1 MNDFERI
8 ARVIRH
14 LEAHRE
20 LQPSLHEL
28 AEVAGL
34 SESHFH
40 RLFQRWAG
48 VTPKDFLQCLTV
60 EFAKR
65 RLRESATVLDTAL
78 EAGLSG
84 PGRLHD
90 LTVTLEAASPGEI
103 KTKGAGLLIEWGT
116 TQSPFGICSIGWTE
130 RGVCH
135 LAFGDD
141 ACPSG
146 VLKEWSLAE
155 FRRNDR
161 DAQAWGGIIFNS
173 DAKGTQL
180 KAYVRGTSFQL
191 RVWRA
196 LLQIPPGCVA
206 TYGRIARAIGEPNAV
221 RAVGTACGSNPVA
234 YLIPCHRVIRETG
247 IVQGYRWGSE
257 RKQVMLAWESRN
269 SNKSSG
275 KGLKVGAVFADN
287 FNS

>member
-14 LEAHRE
+14 LEEHRQRQPE
-20 LQPSLHEL
+20 LGEL
-28 AEVAGL
+28 AEVAEL
-34 SESHFH
+34 SASHFH

-48 VTPKDFLQCLTV
+48 VTPKDFLQCLTA
-60 EFAKR
+60 EFAKQ
-65 RLRESATVLDTAL
+65 RLRESASVLDAAL

-90 LTVTLEAASPGEI
+90 LMVTLEAASPGEI
-103 KTKGAGLLIEWGT
+103 KSQGAGLHIVWGMAE
-116 TQSPFGICSIGWTE
+116 SPFGVCSIGWTE

-135 LAFGDD
+135 LAFGED
-141 ACPSG
+141 ARPTDFN
-146 VLKEWSLAE
+146 EAWSAARVE
-155 FRRNDR
+155 RNDR
-161 DAQAWGGIIFNS
+161 SARAKAATIFCGTNGG
-173 DAKGTQL
+173 GRL

-191 RVWRA
+191 KVWRA
-196 LLQIPPGCVA
+196 LLRIPPGCVA
-206 TYGRIARAIGEPNAV
+206 TYGRIARAIGAPNAV

-247 IVQGYRWGSE
+247 IVQGYRWGSD
-257 RKQVMLAWESRN
+257 RKQAMLAREGRAVEN
-269 SNKSSG
+269 SG
-275 KGLKVGAVFADN
+275 AKGLKARAVFADN